1 MQSRFRLSEDK
12 RFAEIHREGLS
23 VANRLLVVRV
33 LQNGLSHNRYA
44 FMVSKR
50 LGNAV
55 TRNKIRRRLREVVRN
70 TRVTTG
76 WDAVFIVRK
85 GAEFADFT
93 ALRQSAQNVSD
104 RANILDEHSEKET
117 L

>member
-12 RFAEIHREGLS
+12 RFSQIHQEGRS
-23 VANRLLVVRV
+23 IANSLLVVRV
-33 LQNGLSHNRYA
+33 LQNDLDHNRYG

-50 LGNAV
+50 VGNAV
-55 TRNKIRRRLREVVRN
+55 TRNRIKRRLREVVRMAQLKH
-70 TRVTTG
+70 G

-85 GAEFADFT
+85 GAENASYDQLKSAVENVLQRAD
-93 ALRQSAQNVSD
+93 L
-104 RANILDEHSEKET
+104 LDKSCEKET

>member
-33 LQNGLSHNRYA
+33 LKNDLSHNRYA

-55 TRNKIRRRLREVVRN
+55 TRNRIRRRLREVVRN
-70 TRVTTG
+70 TRLRNG

-85 GAEFADFT
+85 GAESADFG
-93 ALRQSAQNVSD
+93 ALRQSARNVLS
-104 RANILDEHSEKET
+104 RANILEKDSEKET

>member
-12 RFAEIHREGLS
+12 RFSEIHREGLS
-23 VANRLLVVRV
+23 IANKLLVVRV
-33 LQNGLSHNRYA
+33 LEIGLSHYRYA

-50 LGNAV
+50 LGIAV

-70 TRVTTG
+70 TCVRSG
-76 WDAVFIVRK
+76 WDAVFIARK
-85 GAEFADFT
+85 GAESADFA
-93 ALRQSAQNVSD
+93 ALKQSAQNVLN
-104 RANILDEHSEKET
+104 RAKILDNDSEKGT

>member
-12 RFAEIHREGLS
+12 RFSEIHQEGLS
-23 VANRLLVVRV
+23 VANNLLVVRI
-33 LQNGLSHNRYA
+33 LKNELDYNRYG

-55 TRNKIRRRLREVVRN
+55 TRNRIRRRLREVVRMAQLKN
-70 TRVTTG
+70 G

-85 GAEFADFT
+85 GAENANYDQLKS
-93 ALRQSAQNVSD
+93 AAENVLR
-104 RANILDEHSEKET
+104 RAHLLSKDCEKEK